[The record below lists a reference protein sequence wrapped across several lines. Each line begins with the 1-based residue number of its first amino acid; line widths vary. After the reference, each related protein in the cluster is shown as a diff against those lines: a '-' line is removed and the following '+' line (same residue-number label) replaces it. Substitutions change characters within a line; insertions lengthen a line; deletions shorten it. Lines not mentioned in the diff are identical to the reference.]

1 MHADVGYHTAMYKEI
16 QTVRITKGENN
27 YYNNSIQFKKNK
39 TYTYIITI
47 IFKVTIILLYPRH
60 FLVQ

>member
-27 YYNNSIQFKKNK
+27 YYNNSIQFKKK
-39 TYTYIITI
+39 QKKKHTHA
-47 IFKVTIILLYPRH
+47 LL
-60 FLVQ
+60 Q